1 MRLALAA
8 ITSLVLLASPVATT
22 SAAEPMFSGHIQ
34 QLRIYEIP
42 EENRAAFNDRF
53 RDHAARIMK
62 RYGFNIRAIWESRSP
77 EGKLQFVYLLDW
89 QDEMAMKA
97 AWTRFM
103 ADTEWKAIK
112 RETGARHGTFVNGIA
127 DMTLAPVPYSPA
139 LAK

>member
-42 EENRAAFNDRF
+42 EENRSAFNDRF

-62 RYGFNIRAIWESRSP
+62 RYGFNIRAMWESRSQI
-77 EGKLQFVYLLDW
+77 GRAHV
-89 QDEMAMKA
+89 
-97 AWTRFM
+97 
-103 ADTEWKAIK
+103 
-112 RETGARHGTFVNGIA
+112 
-127 DMTLAPVPYSPA
+127 
-139 LAK
+139 